1 MSKCQCSIYFRSSF
15 VLGLFLLCY
24 YLCIGNIATQFK
36 FYFTMSKGNM
46 LLGYARGKVGSMVFA
61 RRAGEQITR
70 PYNGNPKNPKT
81 LAQMRR
87 RIKWAN
93 LINSWRRY
101 KPFIQM
107 GMQSRQTS
115 QSDYNKFVSL
125 NLNQSLAYL
134 LKEEAAQGAVILAD
148 YILTSGTLGVRAM
161 RSATETGITVGSP
174 STDLSRISI
183 GELSANIM
191 ALNQGF
197 AVGDQIAV
205 LGFGQGLEQGVPQV
219 DVFGFKFLLTAAND
233 GRIASSVIERVGN
246 IAPAI
251 ADGYIAFQF
260 NGVQYDTYGG
270 SVIQSRI
277 SPDGQLL
284 LSDSRIMVYYSVG
297 GGQMAQNPF
306 SVTADEALASYGFT
320 PDVYLSPTSLA
331 PIVTSVTI
339 DGSEAASGSSVK
351 VTADS
356 PVLVVVNG
364 RGFDA
369 QPPIVSYGGV
379 NQPLTNITPTSATLS
394 VTPTAATRPLDIK
407 VGGFVFTVN
416 LDGQQA

>member
-1 MSKCQCSIYFRSSF
+1 
-15 VLGLFLLCY
+15 
-24 YLCIGNIATQFK
+24 
-36 FYFTMSKGNM
+36 MSKGNM

-107 GMQSRQTS
+107 GMQSRKTT

-161 RSATETGITVGSP
+161 RSAAETSIAVGSP
-174 STDLSRISI
+174 STDFSRISI

-191 ALNQGF
+191 AFNQGF
-197 AVGDQIAV
+197 AIGDQIAV
-205 LGFGQGLEQGVPQV
+205 LAFGQKLEQGVPQV
-219 DVFGFKFLLTAAND
+219 DVFGFKFLLTGADD
-233 GRIASSVIERVGN
+233 GRIASTVIETVGN
-246 IAPAI
+246 ITPAV
-251 ADGYIAFQF
+251 ADGFIAFEF
-260 NGVQYDTYGG
+260 DGIEYDTYGG
-270 SVIQSRI
+270 CVVQSRI

-297 GGQMAQNPF
+297 GGQMAQNPY
-306 SVTADEALASYGFT
+306 SVTADEALSSYAFT

-331 PIVTSVTI
+331 PVVTSVTI
-339 DGSEAASGSSVK
+339 DGTEAASGSTIQ

-364 RGFDA
+364 RGFDS
-369 QPPIVSYGGV
+369 QPPVVSYAGA
-379 NQPLTNITPTSATLS
+379 NQPLTAITPTSATLS
-394 VTPTAATRPLDIK
+394 VTPTAASRPLDIK
-407 VGGFVFTVN
+407 VGGFVFTVT
-416 LDGQQA
+416 LDGTQA